1 MGSMR
6 RRMSLRWGVLL
17 GIAACASGE
26 SSEGTV
32 AGSGPRDPA
41 TVAASPPLAGFGAD
55 VPAGRVFSGT
65 HAADSARATA
75 TAPLADTSGTPR
87 LGARGS
93 AARASAATPPP
104 VTPTPAGALGTNTT
118 ASGGNA
124 GAGTAPSKSGVT
136 LAAGEI
142 SAASGVFTAV
152 QADRGA
158 EVYETSCARCHMA
171 SAHTGGTFA
180 STWNSRRVSDLYT
193 FLYNSMPLDDPG
205 SLTDEQYADVVAYM
219 LQLNGHPAG
228 RSALKPDTVALR
240 KLRIDIRRSA
250 SR

>member
-6 RRMSLRWGVLL
+6 RRMGLPWAVLL

-26 SSEGTV
+26 SSEGAV

-41 TVAASPPLAGFGAD
+41 TVAAEPPLAGFGPD
-55 VPAGRVFSGT
+55 VPAGRLLSGT
-65 HAADSARATA
+65 PAADSARATA
-75 TAPLADTSGTPR
+75 TAPLADTGGTPR
-87 LGARGS
+87 LPARGS
-93 AARASAATPPP
+93 AAPASAATPP
-104 VTPTPAGALGTNTT
+104 VTPTPAGASGTST
-118 ASGGNA
+118 AATGGTA
-124 GAGTAPSKSGVT
+124 GVGTAPSKSGVT

-142 SAASGVFTAV
+142 SAASGVFTAA

-158 EVYETSCARCHMA
+158 EVYEASCARCHMA

-180 STWNSRRVSDLYT
+180 STWHSRRVSDLYT
-193 FLYNSMPLDDPG
+193 FLYNSMPLDNPG

-219 LQLNGHPAG
+219 LRLNGHPAG

-240 KLRIDIRRSA
+240 RLRIDIPLSA